1 MSPPEIHKSVIDKE
15 FFEEFIHDKCVKQLG
30 HSLIEKMENEGAITK
45 KIVMDP
51 NPTLRMSVD
60 CVYGEEYLEL
70 KNKIIEQDN
79 RIKELEYDL
88 KTLLDNSVKELE
100 KQEKR

>member
-1 MSPPEIHKSVIDKE
+1 MIPSEFHESVIDKE
-15 FFEEFIHDKCVKQLG
+15 FFEEVIYDKCVKQLG
-30 HSLIEKMENEGAITK
+30 HSLIEEMKKEGAITK

-79 RIKELEYDL
+79 SIKELEYAL
-88 KTLLDNSVKELE
+88 KTLSDNK
-100 KQEKR
+100 